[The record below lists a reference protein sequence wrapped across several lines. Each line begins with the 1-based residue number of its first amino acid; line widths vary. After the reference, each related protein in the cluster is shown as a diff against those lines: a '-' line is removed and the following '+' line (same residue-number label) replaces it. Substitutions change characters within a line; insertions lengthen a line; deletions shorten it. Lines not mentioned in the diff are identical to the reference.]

1 MSVWMTYVNR
11 RKTCASKA
19 LHKNYHVG
27 FSKECFFFVLTL
39 LKKYVFSAAMIDHKS
54 NKENI
59 LIRTAAK

>member
-27 FSKECFFFVLTL
+27 GL
-39 LKKYVFSAAMIDHKS
+39 LKVCVFCFNYLKFKKKIVLSA
-54 NKENI
+54 
-59 LIRTAAK
+59 